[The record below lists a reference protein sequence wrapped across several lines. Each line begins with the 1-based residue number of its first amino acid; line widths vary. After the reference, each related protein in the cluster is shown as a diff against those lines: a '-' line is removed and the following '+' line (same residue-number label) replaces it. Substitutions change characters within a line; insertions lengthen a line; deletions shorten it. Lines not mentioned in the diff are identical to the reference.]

1 MVIMAEVFLL
11 SYGGWT
17 SPETMG
23 DMPMGTQSPL
33 SQATCSNSSSSV
45 ASLPLLA

>member
-1 MVIMAEVFLL
+1 MVIMAEVTAFLWWL
-11 SYGGWT
+11 DIT
-17 SPETMG
+17 PETMG